1 MTQLRKMMICST
13 VAFGLLLLVVAL
25 LQIGQ
30 PVAAAPAVRPS
41 MQEAQPV
48 TYTVQLNDTLV
59 SIATRFS
66 TTVSA
71 MQQEN
76 NLVNADLIR
85 IGQVLRIPAAT
96 PTAAPAE
103 GVTTTATLTASIGIT
118 APGISVTDTTTLT
131 VTEAITESESTTAE
145 LPAPTP
151 APAPEEP
158 PIWTAPAD
166 AIELFSPV
174 ASAVYHSP
182 LEVIGFSQTFEGN
195 VVVRLLDQ
203 SGAVIAERN
212 ATGGSVDGFDF
223 FHTTLR
229 FVAWDVQRATLEAFE
244 ISAQDGSEINK
255 VSAEIII
262 LPGQRAVDLDFP
274 AVGDTVCSPVIVAGY
289 ANTFEANLTAAMSQ
303 RDGAPLVENTAT
315 GGNLG
320 LYADFVT
327 SLEYAPTAPQPV
339 LISASG
345 ADGIGLGP
353 VDQTRV
359 PVSLYPAGTPQCP

>member
-1 MTQLRKMMICST
+1 MIQLRKVLVCST
-13 VAFGLLLLVVAL
+13 VAFGLLLLTIVL
-25 LQIGQ
+25 FQIGQ
-30 PVAAAPAVRPS
+30 PVAAAPALRPL
-41 MQEAQPV
+41 MQETQPV

-71 MQQEN
+71 LQQEN

-85 IGQVLRIPAAT
+85 IGQVLRIPAPT
-96 PTAAPAE
+96 PTPAPAE
-103 GVTTTATLTASIGIT
+103 GVTTTATLTAGAAIT
-118 APGISVTDTTTLT
+118 TPGISVTDTATLT
-131 VTEAITESESTTAE
+131 VTEAITESNTTTAE

-151 APAPEEP
+151 APEEP
-158 PIWTAPAD
+158 PVWAAPAE

-174 ASAVYHSP
+174 ADAVYHSP
-182 LEVIGFSQTFEGN
+182 LEVIGFSRTFEGN

-244 ISAQDGSEINK
+244 ISAQGGSEINK
-255 VSAEIII
+255 VSAAIII
-262 LPGQRAVDLDFP
+262 LPGQRALDLDFP

-289 ANTFEANLTAAMSQ
+289 ANTFEANLLAAMSQ
-303 RDGAPLVENTAT
+303 RDGTQLVQNTAL

-327 SLEYAPTAPQPV
+327 SLEYSTAAPQPI

-345 ADGIGLGP
+345 ADAIGLGP
-353 VDQTRV
+353 VDMTRV
-359 PVSLYPAGTPQCP
+359 PVSIYPTGTTQCP

>member
-1 MTQLRKMMICST
+1 MNQLRKLSICSAI
-13 VAFGLLLLVVAL
+13 AFGLLLLATVL

-30 PVAAAPAVRPS
+30 PVAAAPSGHPLVQDAEPI
-41 MQEAQPV
+41 
-48 TYTVQLNDTLV
+48 TYTVQTGDTLV
-59 SIATRFS
+59 SISTRFS
-66 TTVSA
+66 TTVLA
-71 MQQEN
+71 LQQAN
-76 NLVNADLIR
+76 NLANADLIR
-85 IGQVLRIPAAT
+85 IGQVLQIPP
-96 PTAAPAE
+96 PTAAPTATV
-103 GVTTTATLTASIGIT
+103 GLTTTATLTET
-118 APGISVTDTTTLT
+118 ANVTEPTAT
-131 VTEAITESESTTAE
+131 VTATVTITTAE
-145 LPAPTP
+145 TITASTTSTPALPTP
-151 APAPEEP
+151 ELP
-158 PIWTAPAD
+158 PVWTAPTE

-174 ASAVYHSP
+174 DGAVYHSP

-203 SGAVIAERN
+203 SGAMIAERN
-212 ATGGSVDGFDF
+212 AIGGSVDGFDF

-229 FVAWDVQRATLEAFE
+229 FISWDLQRATLEVFE

-274 AVGDTVCSPVIVAGY
+274 AVGDTVCSPVVVAGY
-289 ANTFEANLTAAMSQ
+289 ANTYEASLLAEMSGRDGTQLVQTAAI
-303 RDGAPLVENTAT
+303 

-327 SLEYAPTAPQPV
+327 TLEYTVDAPQPV

-345 ADGIGLGP
+345 SDGIGLGP

-359 PVSLYPAGTPQCP
+359 PVSLYPSGSQQCP